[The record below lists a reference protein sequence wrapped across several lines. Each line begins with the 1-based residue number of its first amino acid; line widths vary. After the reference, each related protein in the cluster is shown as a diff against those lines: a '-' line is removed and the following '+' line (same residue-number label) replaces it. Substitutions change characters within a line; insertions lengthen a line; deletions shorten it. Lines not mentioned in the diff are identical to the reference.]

1 MQRAAVLGVAFHP
14 RHLADVLE
22 PGAELPDAATWD
34 RLSDVITDFGE
45 GYVRFRRSVVRDAAY
60 ATLPFALRRR
70 LHAAV
75 AARLEQEQST
85 ALDEIAPMLSLH
97 YARAGD
103 DAKAWTYSRLAAGL
117 ATTRLAF
124 ADAAVLHRRALEA
137 ARPLDVPP
145 AELADTWAALA
156 DALAH
161 TGELAEAHEALRTAR
176 GHVRDDAQRTAELL
190 HSHAVLAG
198 RAGHVRAA
206 VRWAHRALRLVEGR
220 DDLRAVACRA
230 QALSILA
237 GVRQREG
244 RTETAIALCRRLI
257 DVAEPHADGDPVLAA
272 SLADGLFILDWALYD
287 AGRPEQAT
295 HSEAALAIYER
306 LGDLDR
312 QAAVLNNMGGFAYH
326 EGRWGDAVALYERAA
341 DRVRE
346 RGRRRERRLRRLQRR
361 RGPQRPGSARGG
373 RGAAPPGAAHL
384 ARLGL

>member
-1 MQRAAVLGVAFHP
+1 M
-14 RHLADVLE
+14 
-22 PGAELPDAATWD
+22 
-34 RLSDVITDFGE
+34 
-45 GYVRFRRSVVRDAAY
+45 RDAAY
-60 ATLPFALRRR
+60 ATLPFATRRR

-97 YARAGD
+97 YARAGE

-161 TGELAEAHEALRTAR
+161 TGELTEAHEALRTAR

-244 RTETAIALCRRLI
+244 RRRRPSRC
-257 DVAEPHADGDPVLAA
+257 AGGSSTSPSRTPTGTPCWRPRWRTGC
-272 SLADGLFILDWALYD
+272 SSSTGRSTTR
-287 AGRPEQAT
+287 AGRSRPRTPRPRWRSTSASAT
-295 HSEAALAIYER
+295 ST
-306 LGDLDR
+306 
-312 QAAVLNNMGGFAYH
+312 
-326 EGRWGDAVALYERAA
+326 
-341 DRVRE
+341 VR
-346 RGRRRERRLRRLQRR
+346 
-361 RGPQRPGSARGG
+361 
-373 RGAAPPGAAHL
+373 PPC
-384 ARLGL
+384 